1 MWGSFELFFRLNKMF
16 PKLTQIRAHEERTNF
31 CWDGRTDER
40 AKKNIIRRKE
50 KERSEYYYEFVH
62 GNSIV
67 NNNNTDRGDDY
78 ILRGKVFQTLH
89 VSSVLSAGG
98 QVGFSEL
105 LGHCRLVF

>member
-1 MWGSFELFFRLNKMF
+1 MRKRCGGVLSSSSLNVSQ
-16 PKLTQIRAHEERTNF
+16 TQILEPHDE
-31 CWDGRTDER
+31 RTDER

-50 KERSEYYYEFVH
+50 EEWSEYCYEFVH

-105 LGHCRLVF
+105 LGHRRLDF

>member
-1 MWGSFELFFRLNKMF
+1 MRKRCGGVLSSSSLNVSQ
-16 PKLTQIRAHEERTNF
+16 TQILELHDE
-31 CWDGRTDER
+31 RTDER

-105 LGHCRLVF
+105 LGHRRLVF

>member
-1 MWGSFELFFRLNKMF
+1 MNARKRTSY
-16 PKLTQIRAHEERTNF
+16 EE
-31 CWDGRTDER
+31 
-40 AKKNIIRRKE
+40 KE

-67 NNNNTDRGDDY
+67 NNNTDRGDDY

-105 LGHCRLVF
+105 LGHRRLVF